1 MFAGFQK
8 ALEVAAVE
16 YEGLFDKNGLPIMFH
31 AMAVARPMMEEYG
44 EAHAIVGLL
53 HDAYENPWNT
63 EEDFIGCGEIFG
75 PEIEAAV
82 RAVTKAESENYL
94 EEYIPRCFANPI
106 AKAVKVCDLQN
117 NYGGLHNI
125 PNPEDRVRLTAKYA
139 AALAMAGE

>member
-1 MFAGFQK
+1 VVAGFQK

-82 RAVTKAESENYL
+82 RAVTKTESENYL

>member
-1 MFAGFQK
+1 MVAGFQK

-139 AALAMAGE
+139 AALAIAGE

>member
-1 MFAGFQK
+1 MVAGFQK

-53 HDAYENPWNT
+53 HDAYENHWNT

>member
-1 MFAGFQK
+1 MVAGFQK

-82 RAVTKAESENYL
+82 RAVTKTESENYL
-94 EEYIPRCFANPI
+94 EVYIPRCFANPI

>member
-1 MFAGFQK
+1 VVAGFQK

>member
-1 MFAGFQK
+1 VVAGFQK
-8 ALEVAAVE
+8 ALEVAAFE

>member
-1 MFAGFQK
+1 MVAGFQK

>member
-1 MFAGFQK
+1 VVAGFQR

>member
-1 MFAGFQK
+1 MVAGFQK

-82 RAVTKAESENYL
+82 RAVTKTESENYL

>member
-1 MFAGFQK
+1 MVAGFQR

>member
-1 MFAGFQK
+1 MVAGFQK

-82 RAVTKAESENYL
+82 RAVTKTESENYL

-125 PNPEDRVRLTAKYA
+125 PSPEDRVRLTAKYA